1 MNLKIERLDHYGR
14 GIGYINNKITFINN
28 ALINEIVTIKE
39 IKEYKKYNIANVDEI
54 ISKSN
59 NRINPICPYYHDC
72 GGCDIMHM
80 DYDTQL
86 KFKEE
91 KFKNILKKYA
101 NIEENKINSI
111 IPSKELNYRNKITL
125 HVKNKKIGLY
135 KNNSNDIVE
144 IDKCFITDEDINKV
158 IKSLEKFILDTE
170 NSIDKIIIKKAN
182 NILLYIKGKI
192 ETNKL
197 INYFDD
203 INIVVNDKCIL
214 NNDYIIDKIF
224 NKKFKVSSESFYQV
238 NSKQIENLY
247 SLVIK
252 NIKNMDYNKALDL
265 YCGTGTIGIII
276 SDYVKEVI
284 GIEVSKSSYRDA
296 LENKK
301 INNINNIKFINGKVE
316 DYIDDFK
323 NVDVVIVDPPRS
335 GLDKHTIKVL
345 ESINS
350 QKIIYVS
357 CDPITLARDIKLLS
371 SNYKTIEITPVD
383 MFPNTHHVE
392 CISVLERKSVEK

>member
-39 IKEYKKYNIANVDEI
+39 IKEYKKYNIANVAEI

-91 KFKNILKKYA
+91 KVKNILKKYA
-101 NIEENKINSI
+101 NIEENKINRI
-111 IPSKELNYRNKITL
+111 IPSKKLNYRNKITL

-197 INYFDD
+197 VNYFDD
-203 INIVVNDKCIL
+203 INIVVNDKCVL

-252 NIKNMDYNKALDL
+252 NIKNMNYNKVLDL

-296 LENKK
+296 LENKE
-301 INNINNIKFINGKVE
+301 INNVNNIKFINGKVE

-371 SNYKTIEITPVD
+371 SNYETIEVTPVD
-383 MFPNTHHVE
+383 MFPNTHHCE
-392 CISVLERKSVEK
+392 SVVILERRIFL

>member
-14 GIGYINNKITFINN
+14 GIGYINNKITFVNN
-28 ALINEIVTIKE
+28 ALMNEIVTIKE

-59 NRINPICPYYHDC
+59 NRINPICPYYYDC

-91 KFKNILKKYA
+91 KVKNILKKYA

-197 INYFDD
+197 VNYFDD
-203 INIVVNDKCIL
+203 INIVVNDKCVL

-252 NIKNMDYNKALDL
+252 NIKNMNYNKVLDL

-284 GIEVSKSSYRDA
+284 GIEVSKSSYKDA
-296 LENKK
+296 LENKE
-301 INNINNIKFINGKVE
+301 INNVNNIKFINGKVE

-371 SNYKTIEITPVD
+371 SNYETIEVTPVD
-383 MFPNTHHVE
+383 MFPNTHHCE
-392 CISVLERKSVEK
+392 CVVILERRIFL

>member
-39 IKEYKKYNIANVDEI
+39 IKENKKYNIANVDEI

-59 NRINPICPYYHDC
+59 NRINPICPYYYDC

-86 KFKEE
+86 KFKED
-91 KFKNILKKYA
+91 KVKNILKKYA

-197 INYFDD
+197 VNYFDD
-203 INIVVNDKCIL
+203 INIVVNDKCVL

-252 NIKNMDYNKALDL
+252 NIKNMNYNKVLDL

-296 LENKK
+296 LENKE
-301 INNINNIKFINGKVE
+301 INNANNIKFINGKVE

-323 NVDVVIVDPPRS
+323 NIDVVIVDPPRS

-371 SNYKTIEITPVD
+371 SNYETIEVTPVD

-392 CISVLERKSVEK
+392 CVCVLKLK